1 MSVPALYV
9 AMGLRD
15 IPCGLCGKH
24 HWCFSK
30 QLVSGISQEALCVGP
45 GGGGGG
51 EVDSIGQ

>member
-1 MSVPALYV
+1 
-9 AMGLRD
+9 MGLRD

-30 QLVSGISQEALCVGP
+30 QLLSGISQEALCQ

-51 EVDSIGQ
+51 GGGGGVDSLGQ